1 LTTADQFAKRGI
13 DCVRARDRALAI
25 IADGSD
31 LAATA
36 ALGMDEKSLVKRRAM
51 LENLRGRI
59 AGRIETA
66 KPRNVLKAPQKL
78 LLAVPA
84 SASVGT
90 LQYLIDLPRQATNRK
105 GL

>member
-1 LTTADQFAKRGI
+1 LRL
-13 DCVRARDRALAI
+13 LAYT
-25 IADGSD
+25 IADFCDS
-31 LAATA
+31 
-36 ALGMDEKSLVKRRAM
+36 V
-51 LENLRGRI
+51 RI